1 MGVTDE
7 RPLRFC
13 DLCGGLDDHPRH
25 VKQLPPESLDGS
37 PDAAVIASIKTAGE
51 APIEAIRQ
59 LYAENLQVRHMDCC
73 AASGCETCQATEVE
87 YGELRGQELIEYLEE
102 ARNG

>member
-1 MGVTDE
+1 MNGTDE

-25 VKQLPPESLDGS
+25 VKQLPPEATDGS
-37 PDAAVIASIKTAGE
+37 PDAAVIAGIKNANE
-51 APIEAIRQ
+51 APMEAVRQ

-73 AASGCETCQATEVE
+73 AAAGCETCEATEAD
-87 YGELRGQELIEYLEE
+87 YGERRGQELIAYLEE